1 MPRKKGINVKPV
13 IPYDVVEEWID
24 MHIEDES
31 DFILNG
37 VTYIWKSIWA
47 VMPQYTRKS
56 VIDAVHE
63 YYRNHNLDTRLC
75 NVLTI
80 INESE
85 HAIDCYLKKYGNTFK
100 KKVYKRSEE
109 ERKRISANSP
119 RYWKGKK
126 LSEEQK
132 EKIRQSLKKVWEKR
146 RAMLED
152 IDITKENNNDLRNLP

>member
-56 VIDAVHE
+56 VVDAVHE

-80 INESE
+80 VNESE
-85 HAIDCYLKKYGNTFK
+85 HAIDCYLKKYGHTFK

-126 LSEEQK
+126 MSDEQK

>member
-1 MPRKKGINVKPV
+1 MPIRKGTAVKPR
-13 IPYDVVEEWID
+13 IKYDIVEEWID
-24 MHIEDES
+24 MHIADES

-47 VMPQYTRKS
+47 AMPQYTRKS
-56 VIDAVHE
+56 VMDAVHE

-80 INESE
+80 VNESE
-85 HAIDCYLKKYGNTFK
+85 HAIDCYIKKYGHTFK

-126 LSEEQK
+126 MSEEQK

-146 RAMLED
+146 RKMVED
-152 IDITKENNNDLRNLP
+152 KYQKENNDDLRNLP

>member
-1 MPRKKGINVKPV
+1 MPRKKGINAKPV

-24 MHIEDES
+24 MHVEDES

-37 VTYIWKSIWA
+37 VTYIWKALKAAYPIYS
-47 VMPQYTRKS
+47 RKS
-56 VIDAVHE
+56 IVNAVHE

-80 INESE
+80 VNESE
-85 HAIDCYLKKYGNTFK
+85 HAIDCYLKKYGHTFK

-109 ERKRISANSP
+109 ERKRISENSP

-126 LSEEQK
+126 MSEEQK
-132 EKIRQSLKKVWEKR
+132 EKIRESLKKVWEKR
-146 RAMLED
+146 RAMLVENKYP
-152 IDITKENNNDLRNLP
+152 KENNNDLRNLP

>member
-85 HAIDCYLKKYGNTFK
+85 HALESYKKKYGHTFK

-126 LSEEQK
+126 MSDEQK

>member
-85 HAIDCYLKKYGNTFK
+85 HALESYKKKYGHTFK

-126 LSEEQK
+126 LSDEQK

>member
-85 HAIDCYLKKYGNTFK
+85 HAIDCYLKKYGHTFK

-146 RAMLED
+146 RKMLAD